1 MNRYGVLGNYIPAF
15 AQVTGLMQYDLFHR
29 YTVDAHT
36 LFLIRILHRF
46 TDERF
51 YQDFPLVSSIF
62 QRIERKEILVLAAM
76 FHDIAKGRGGNHSQ
90 LGETESIN
98 FVWHMV

>member
-1 MNRYGVLGNYIPAF
+1 MNRHGVLGNYIPSF

-36 LFLIRILHRF
+36 LFLIQILHRF

-51 YQDFPLVSSIF
+51 QQDFPLVNSIF
-62 QRIERKEILVLAAM
+62 QRIERKEIIVLAAM
-76 FHDIAKGRGGNHSQ
+76 FHDIAKGHAVVTIVSLARPS
-90 LGETESIN
+90 L
-98 FVWHMV
+98 